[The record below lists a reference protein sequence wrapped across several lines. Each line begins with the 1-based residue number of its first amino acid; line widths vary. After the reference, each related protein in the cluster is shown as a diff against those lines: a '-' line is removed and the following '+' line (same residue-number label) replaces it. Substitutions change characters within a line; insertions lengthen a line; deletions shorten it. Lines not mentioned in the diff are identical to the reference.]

1 MKEEMPEPKNRLL
14 REVLQEEASVD
25 WEESGKRRALASFRR
40 GRLIRRLA
48 MTSPIASIVLLVVAT
63 MLFRPKHSTPL
74 AMHENIG
81 ETASIEKNNS
91 PVLPTLTDEELLAS
105 FPPNTCF
112 IGEVDGR
119 KVLVFANS
127 DLQKKYTR

>member
-1 MKEEMPEPKNRLL
+1 
-14 REVLQEEASVD
+14 
-25 WEESGKRRALASFRR
+25 
-40 GRLIRRLA
+40 
-48 MTSPIASIVLLVVAT
+48 
-63 MLFRPKHSTPL
+63 
-74 AMHENIG
+74 MHENIG

-119 KVLVFANS
+119 KS
-127 DLQKKYTR
+127 WSSPIQISKRKYTR